1 MKYYDELIELETQI
15 IEFGGVLSLVSAM
28 AIAVNQMPN
37 KDREDAL
44 WTLSSLLKLHDKSL
58 NESFY
63 ELFQKIKNDEPTKK
77 GRKQ

>member
-1 MKYYDELIELETQI
+1 MKYYDELIELEGDI
-15 IEFGGVLSLVSAM
+15 IEFGGIISLISAM

-44 WTLSSLLKLHDKSL
+44 WMISSLLKMQDKTL

-63 ELFQKIKNDEPTKK
+63 QLFQKIKNDEPAKK
-77 GRKQ
+77 GKK

>member
-1 MKYYDELIELETQI
+1 MKYYEELIELETEL

-28 AIAVNQMPN
+28 AIAVNQMSN

-44 WTLSSLLKLHDKSL
+44 WTLSSLLKLHDKTL

-63 ELFQKIKNDEPTKK
+63 TLFEKIKNDEPKKK
-77 GRKQ
+77 GKK

>member
-1 MKYYDELIELETQI
+1 MKYYEELIELETEL

-44 WTLSSLLKLHDKSL
+44 WTLSSLLKLHDKTI

-63 ELFQKIKNDEPTKK
+63 ALFEKIKNDEPKKK
-77 GRKQ
+77 GKK